1 MMLSIC
7 QTMLNG
13 GEKSVRRGRGM
24 GRRRLGRRRV
34 GRRGMVKSQA
44 ILGFS
49 QFLYIRKVFSIT
61 SF

>member
-34 GRRGMVKSQA
+34 GRRGMVKKPSHFR
-44 ILGFS
+44 LS